1 MAYRKSSRRQHGSKL
16 KVSDVIPYWTSKQI
30 DTNEMLVQA
39 SLQSLGIY
47 DLGSYWRKL
56 WPILVICTVLGAL
69 IGAGIKGPSGLVIGA
84 VLGFV
89 TPAGLVALVVTV
101 MHFLVY
107 LSAYLFVWAVIL
119 GILWLLLH

>member
-1 MAYRKSSRRQHGSKL
+1 MAYRKSSRRHQGSKL
-16 KVSDVIPYWTSKQI
+16 KVSDVVPYWTSRQV
-30 DTNEMLVQA
+30 DTNQMLVQETLF
-39 SLQSLGIY
+39 SFGIY

-69 IGAGIKGPSGLVIGA
+69 IGAGIKGASGLVIGA
-84 VLGFV
+84 VLGFA
-89 TPAGLVALVVTV
+89 TPAGLVACVVTV

-107 LSAYLFVWAVIL
+107 LSAYLLVWAVIL